1 MRIEL
6 TTFSLARRR
15 STAELRPQGE
25 TTAQGQIIPL
35 PHTFCKVDP
44 VGFEPTIS
52 SVQRRRLPAR
62 PRARASDRA
71 EVPTRGLRTSTPKG
85 QQILSLQRLPIPPRR
100 QQWTVLRQ
108 AGSYSRFCLNRHLS
122 LRLAPE
128 AAPGLPGVT
137 WHHRRRCDETELLAQ
152 PSPLALLPVA
162 RSPSRRHCCH
172 RWWALTGPE
181 GPLACAKPP
190 FQS

>member
-25 TTAQGQIIPL
+25 TTDQGQIIP
-35 PHTFCKVDP
+35 PSHTFCKVDP

-71 EVPTRGLRTSTPKG
+71 EVPTRGLE
-85 QQILSLQRLPIPPRR
+85 PPRPR
-100 QQWTVLRQ
+100 
-108 AGSYSRFCLNRHLS
+108 GS
-122 LRLAPE
+122 
-128 AAPGLPGVT
+128 
-137 WHHRRRCDETELLAQ
+137 
-152 PSPLALLPVA
+152 
-162 RSPSRRHCCH
+162 RS
-172 RWWALTGPE
+172 
-181 GPLACAKPP
+181 
-190 FQS
+190 